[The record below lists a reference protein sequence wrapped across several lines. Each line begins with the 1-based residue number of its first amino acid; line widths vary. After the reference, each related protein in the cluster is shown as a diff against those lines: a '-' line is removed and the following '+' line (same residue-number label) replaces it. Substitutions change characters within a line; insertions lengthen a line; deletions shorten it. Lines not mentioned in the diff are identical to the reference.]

1 MTQSA
6 HFLLCAV
13 WLASI
18 LVGILVQLRWAAR
31 DPSTRTTRA
40 ALHWKLD
47 AFIKAPAFL
56 GVFASGAFM
65 LSSPHATD
73 LAFLAMI
80 LPGVMSVFLGVFG
93 LWLAY
98 RRQVAARTQKWA
110 SFERVDQLERR
121 LELLVLLGVLVAIAA
136 GIQIGAAA

>member
-1 MTQSA
+1 M
-6 HFLLCAV
+6 
-13 WLASI
+13 
-18 LVGILVQLRWAAR
+18 
-31 DPSTRTTRA
+31 
-40 ALHWKLD
+40 
-47 AFIKAPAFL
+47 
-56 GVFASGAFM
+56 
-65 LSSPHATD
+65 SSPHATD

-93 LWLAY
+93 IWLAY
-98 RRQVAARTQKWA
+98 KRQVAARTQKWA